1 MDLAPARSREA
12 PQSAVQGESVDP
24 GARRSNKNLL
34 TAAALF
40 RTGCPVGPTL
50 LARTAAVHRQRYC
63 SVVHA
68 LKCAKKHL
76 AASPAG
82 QRIAQS
88 CGAEL
93 FPFLRGLFLAAP
105 AISPA

>member
-12 PQSAVQGESVDP
+12 PLCALLDEMGLS
-24 GARRSNKNLL
+24 RSTRGYEYLL

-40 RTGCPVGPTL
+40 RTG
-50 LARTAAVHRQRYC
+50 C

>member
-12 PQSAVQGESVDP
+12 PLCALLDEMGLS
-24 GARRSNKNLL
+24 RSTRGYEYLL
-34 TAAALF
+34 TA
-40 RTGCPVGPTL
+40 GCPVGPTL

>member
-1 MDLAPARSREA
+1 MDLAPAPSREA
-12 PQSAVQGESVDP
+12 PLCALLDEMGLS
-24 GARRSNKNLL
+24 RSTRGYEYLL